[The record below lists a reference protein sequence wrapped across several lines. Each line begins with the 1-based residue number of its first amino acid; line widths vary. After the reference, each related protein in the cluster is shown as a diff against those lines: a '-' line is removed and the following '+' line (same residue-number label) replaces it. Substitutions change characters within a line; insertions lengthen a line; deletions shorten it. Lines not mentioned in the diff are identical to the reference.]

1 MNEEILQLLLRE
13 RDLFL
18 QQGKLDLVKSLEKS
32 IENIR
37 NIKEPIDSVKKVRS
51 LPIGL
56 IQAAKIE
63 QLLFRKEHPVSSVG
77 TEKGSQLTLNLKSTR
92 KRKKQSKENALKET
106 DKQTERPAQVRPKKK
121 YVPKYRSAAYSLLL
135 GLYNATVEQGLESI
149 DKQGLITLSQPFCD
163 SVLQRNGFVS
173 SQSYSEQV
181 SGWTSM
187 NKILLKRQLAR
198 VVPGKRPLRY
208 QLTEQGKELACHL
221 VKNFA
226 IKFNSKEIS
235 HENTNR
241 IEHGNL
247 ELYRQVTEWGEI
259 SSCITHESTEL
270 FPMKSIQDD
279 VVPEYQNLHVYVVL
293 DNREVKGSGKSR
305 KRLMEFLEILGV
317 PVMLYQLELGDIL
330 FVALEDSVSAE
341 ERSSSKI
348 SKGRVLDYLLE
359 RKRNDDLA
367 SSLHDRRFSR
377 QRYCMKQSNIG
388 HLVYLI
394 EGDLNAQEK
403 ENVDS
408 LWQALMNTAMIDDF
422 HIEYSKDV
430 WESACFVRNLYQVVN
445 SEVQKMPQADVV
457 ANISLE
463 QWNKDLR
470 TTKKPSGLELFK
482 WQLMAIPG
490 IDYRRAQEVVSYGI
504 RSLTELGEQL
514 DRYSTRDERIAWLQ
528 EISRKCG
535 KKRWNRSLYET
546 MEALFCSIGGTYPP

>member
-1 MNEEILQLLLRE
+1 
-13 RDLFL
+13 
-18 QQGKLDLVKSLEKS
+18 
-32 IENIR
+32 
-37 NIKEPIDSVKKVRS
+37 
-51 LPIGL
+51 
-56 IQAAKIE
+56 
-63 QLLFRKEHPVSSVG
+63 
-77 TEKGSQLTLNLKSTR
+77 
-92 KRKKQSKENALKET
+92 
-106 DKQTERPAQVRPKKK
+106 
-121 YVPKYRSAAYSLLL
+121 
-135 GLYNATVEQGLESI
+135 
-149 DKQGLITLSQPFCD
+149 
-163 SVLQRNGFVS
+163 
-173 SQSYSEQV
+173 
-181 SGWTSM
+181 
-187 NKILLKRQLAR
+187 
-198 VVPGKRPLRY
+198 
-208 QLTEQGKELACHL
+208 
-221 VKNFA
+221 
-226 IKFNSKEIS
+226 
-235 HENTNR
+235 
-241 IEHGNL
+241 
-247 ELYRQVTEWGEI
+247 
-259 SSCITHESTEL
+259 
-270 FPMKSIQDD
+270 MKSIQDD

-348 SKGRVLDYLLE
+348 SKGRVLDYLIE